1 MFRKI
6 TLIAVPAVAIAVTL
20 FANVDSSFA
29 KGGAG
34 MGGHGGHGRV
44 DRGGHRDY
52 RFERNRFDRYCYGGY
67 CFGYPSC
74 YATFPVCACEVPAPV
89 VQVAPVVV
97 APVVQP
103 APVVEAP
110 VVTAQVCPTCEP
122 AYGFGG
128 GYYRDWRFRHDR
140 HRERPLDGGKMGH
153 SGHGKK

>member
-6 TLIAVPAVAIAVTL
+6 TLLAIPAVAIAVTL

-34 MGGHGGHGRV
+34 MGGHGGHGPVERN
-44 DRGGHRDY
+44 GHRDRGFD
-52 RFERNRFDRYCYGGY
+52 RFRFDRFRFDRYGYGSY
-67 CFGYPSC
+67 SWGYPSC
-74 YATFPVCACEVPAPV
+74 YATFPCCACEAP
-89 VQVAPVVV
+89 

-122 AYGFGG
+122 VYGFGG
-128 GYYRDWRFRHDR
+128 GYYRDWRFRGDR